1 MRSKRKPDG
10 GELILVEESQ
20 QFNAGTDCEFDK
32 FGPFQAKLKLK
43 APAFAKKRGRR
54 RADRSFRLGVVF
66 RFAEISQRLTKSA
79 MGRVQRRGGPKT
91 QGSEGRM
98 SLKLVVGL
106 DGHSTG
112 EKALAHAQKM
122 AETSEGCEMIAVYV
136 IEWSPFTFQTAE
148 ENAQRHKRREEEIS
162 TALERIVDPAVAKM
176 TEAGLTV
183 KGMVRHGNVADVLD
197 GIAREQGADQIIV
210 GRSSD
215 NGLTRRIF
223 GSATGNLVMNAS
235 VPVTVVV

>member
-1 MRSKRKPDG
+1 
-10 GELILVEESQ
+10 
-20 QFNAGTDCEFDK
+20 
-32 FGPFQAKLKLK
+32 
-43 APAFAKKRGRR
+43 
-54 RADRSFRLGVVF
+54 
-66 RFAEISQRLTKSA
+66 
-79 MGRVQRRGGPKT
+79 
-91 QGSEGRM
+91 M

-122 AETSEGCEMIAVYV
+122 AEKSDGAEMVAVYV

-162 TALERIVDPAVAKM
+162 TAMERVVTPAVEKM
-176 TEAGLTV
+176 TAAGLSV

-197 GIAREQGADQIIV
+197 DIAKAESADQIIV

-215 NGLTRRIF
+215 NGLTSRIF
-223 GSATGNLVMNAS
+223 GSATGNLVMSAS